1 MPFRVPPLD
10 GLQEKLTG
18 SWPPKGGTLNL
29 GPALQ
34 RFQTSLASFSSS
46 SDRLKAELQ
55 THFSFVIFHLSSII
69 FSVPQMPPVKASSDL
84 LDCGIL
90 FALAVGLHIL
100 VAQFYPIIYGGDT
113 IIRLSNFPG
122 ILIAYQLPLLQVLVH
137 AAMRWFYGPAAI
149 WILMGIIAGFAATG
163 LYALTRGITLS
174 RSAGWVA
181 GLLCLTHPFLLYYSM
196 VPYQE
201 PLLLA
206 GIVWGFVYLFQLESR
221 RTLMLSSV
229 FFGIACFTRYEG
241 WIAAAVAALF
251 HVWQTRARGEK
262 VSWRAAAQS
271 VALFGWAP
279 ILWILWNRGLNPPGT
294 YVLDAGFEW
303 ARLYRPYFIVKTF
316 LWWTQPAV
324 VLMIVAG
331 FAWTW
336 MEARLRED
344 SRLLA
349 LVSFLVLFLAALVFS
364 AHGIQPDPVRFVT
377 EREAYTL
384 IGLLMVWAGVG
395 GSSMALRFRMFAGQ
409 KGFCRMISMTAL
421 ILVAAYG
428 LNSGIERVARA
439 NQDPALRTDYEVARF
454 LAGKQSRALVLAKPL
469 PEDQVLDYLRRAEK
483 AGGQEGRMRAQKL
496 LSEVERTPFDYQ
508 RVLVYSWMGKEKIV
522 SGDRLQGLDRAG
534 VERFLEDRQ
543 IEYLVLFA
551 DFSPVREDERATLSL
566 CVEGR
571 APVEEITHGEK
582 QARIYR
588 VR

>member
-1 MPFRVPPLD
+1 
-10 GLQEKLTG
+10 
-18 SWPPKGGTLNL
+18 
-29 GPALQ
+29 
-34 RFQTSLASFSSS
+34 
-46 SDRLKAELQ
+46 
-55 THFSFVIFHLSSII
+55 
-69 FSVPQMPPVKASSDL
+69 MPPVKASSDL
-84 LDCGIL
+84 LDCCIL
-90 FALAVGLHIL
+90 FALALGLHIL
-100 VAQFYPIIYGGDT
+100 VAQFYPVIYGGDT
-113 IIRLSNFPG
+113 IIRLVNFPG
-122 ILIAYQLPLLQVLVH
+122 ILIAYQLPLFQVLVH

-163 LYALTRGITLS
+163 LYALTRAITLS

-181 GLLCLTHPFLLYYSM
+181 GVLCLTHPFLLFYSM

-206 GIVWGFVYLFQLESR
+206 GIVWGFVYLFQPQSR
-221 RTLMLSSV
+221 KNLMLSSL
-229 FFGIACFTRYEG
+229 FFGIACLTRYEG

-251 HVWQTRARGEK
+251 HVWQASAREEK
-262 VSWRAAAQS
+262 FSWRALAQS
-271 VALFGWAP
+271 IALFGWVP
-279 ILWILWNRGLNPPGT
+279 LLWMFWHRGLSQPGS
-294 YVLDAGFEW
+294 YVLEAGFEW

-331 FAWTW
+331 FAWSW
-336 MEARLRED
+336 IKVGMWDDRRLRILVFFMV
-344 SRLLA
+344 LL
-349 LVSFLVLFLAALVFS
+349 LAALIFS

-384 IGLLMVWAGVG
+384 IGLLTVWAGIG
-395 GSSMALRFRMFAGQ
+395 GSSMALRFHMFPGQ
-409 KGFCRMISMTAL
+409 KGWRRLIPVTAL
-421 ILVAAYG
+421 ILIAAYG
-428 LNSGIERVARA
+428 LNSGVERVAQA
-439 NQDPALRTDYEVARF
+439 NGAPDLRTDYEVARF
-454 LAGKQSRALVLAKPL
+454 LAVKQAPALVLAKPL

-483 AGGQEGRMRAQKL
+483 AGGQQGRIRAQKL
-496 LSEVERTPFDYQ
+496 LSETETTPFDYQ

-534 VERFLEDRQ
+534 VEKFLQDRQ

-551 DFSPVREDERATLSL
+551 DFSPAREDERATLSL

-571 APVEEITHGEK
+571 SPVAEIKHGEK